1 VRTVPAPRRRVL
13 LRLAQR
19 LPDDKLEPAIR
30 LLRGLESE
38 GDPLLDVLRQA
49 PEDDEELSA
58 DEVAQLREAE
68 EAHRRGESLSDEQ
81 VRRELGL

>member
-1 VRTVPAPRRRVL
+1 MSALRRSVL
-13 LRLAQR
+13 LRLAER

-38 GDPLLDVLRQA
+38 ADPLLDVLRRA
-49 PEDDEELSA
+49 SGDDEDLSA
-58 DEVAQLREAE
+58 DELAQLREAE